1 MSEQEFDLEKFEK
14 ASYGEQLEMLMQKA
28 RAEKDIWMML
38 VIQDKLDELRK
49 EKEFS

>member
-1 MSEQEFDLEKFEK
+1 
-14 ASYGEQLEMLMQKA
+14 MLMLKA
-28 RAEKDIWMML
+28 RAENDIWMML